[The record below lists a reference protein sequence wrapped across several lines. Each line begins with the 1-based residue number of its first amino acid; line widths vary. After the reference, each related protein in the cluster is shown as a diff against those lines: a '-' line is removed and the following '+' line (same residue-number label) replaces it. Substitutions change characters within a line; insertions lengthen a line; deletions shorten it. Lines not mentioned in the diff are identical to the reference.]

1 MEIKSPGIII
11 QARVESKRFPGKML
25 KTLANKTVIEHIL
38 ERLKKC
44 KSVKKIILAVP
55 NNKNNLKFAK
65 IAKKLNV
72 NFFFGSENNLVK
84 RYFDAAVKFNI
95 DPIVRIPGD
104 NIIPEPKEIDK
115 IINHHLKQNKK
126 VFSSNLSPFLNSGYP
141 DGIGAEVFDF
151 SLLEKVKKKNLSKKR
166 KEHVHL
172 NFINYKLGKPIDPK
186 LCSIST
192 IKCPKSF
199 AKPDYVFDINYKN
212 QYLMFKKMYIEL
224 YKKNKF
230 FTVNDAINW
239 VNKFNLKK
247 NEKIR

>member
-1 MEIKSPGIII
+1 
-11 QARVESKRFPGKML
+11 ML
-25 KTLANKTVIEHIL
+25 I
-38 ERLKKC
+38 
-44 KSVKKIILAVP
+44 
-55 NNKNNLKFAK
+55 
-65 IAKKLNV
+65 
-72 NFFFGSENNLVK
+72 FFFGSENNLVK
-84 RYFDAAVKFNI
+84 RYFDAAVKFNV

-230 FTVNDAINW
+230 FSVNDAINW